1 MRNKIIDIM
10 TYVTDRSIDL
20 LFIQETWMRKSDS
33 HLLCQI
39 REYGYKILT
48 YRKPRRLDLG
58 GGGALIYKKTL
69 DVKNVKIRNFA
80 SFEHL
85 ECKLKTNNGFV
96 NFINVYRPEYT
107 AKNRYTVK
115 KFLQHF
121 SELLTQYSLTN
132 MPLFL
137 VGDYNIHVELC
148 EDNHS
153 GLSTSIRQ
161 KAKDANE
168 FVRVLDLYA
177 LKQIIVGPTH
187 ELQGTLD
194 LIITSIDHVSKM
206 QDLQI
211 GRKDEVCDSD
221 HFSVAFSLD
230 IEPIHQ
236 SKLTKIVKRD
246 FSHLDKAL
254 FREEIGHQ
262 LSDIIHT
269 VSNMDDS
276 IKSYNCI
283 LGCTLDNQCPLTEQN
298 IRNRPSQKWYTQ
310 N

>member
-1 MRNKIIDIM
+1 MKI
-10 TYVTDRSIDL
+10 
-20 LFIQETWMRKSDS
+20 F
-33 HLLCQI
+33 
-39 REYGYKILT
+39 
-48 YRKPRRLDLG
+48 
-58 GGGALIYKKTL
+58 TL
-69 DVKNVKIRNFA
+69 
-80 SFEHL
+80 
-85 ECKLKTNNGFV
+85 
-96 NFINVYRPEYT
+96 
-107 AKNRYTVK
+107 
-115 KFLQHF
+115 
-121 SELLTQYSLTN
+121 
-132 MPLFL
+132 
-137 VGDYNIHVELC
+137 
-148 EDNHS
+148 

-168 FVRVLDLYA
+168 FVRVLDSHD
-177 LKQIIVGPTH
+177 LKQIAVGPTH

-262 LSDIIHT
+262 LSHIVPI
-269 VSNMDDS
+269 VSNMDDC

-283 LGCTLDNQCPLTEQN
+283 LEAALDKQCPLTEQN
-298 IRNRPSQKWYTQ
+298 IRNRPRQKWYTPELREMKRKRRAAERKWKKQ
-310 N
+310 NTSSAKVEYNHIKQEYKQAVFHTRSSFTRDSINRNKNDPKKIHKTVKYITGQDQERILPMFTDKKELANEMGQYY